1 MNSDS
6 EPDQSQIPQND
17 PQNEQDLNNEPES
30 QIVPQ
35 NQESVPEQIPDIEQQ
50 EQEQEQEQI
59 NVNQLTEEPESD
71 PDLMTDPPPPDIP
84 RRPTIKLTD
93 TNDHDDDLDD
103 FDVEAQIKMEL
114 DALPPDIEDPDATET
129 LNEQNLEL
137 DVDAAPLQPPPPP
150 RDSDAQNE
158 IDFPTI
164 ALQKPNNNTLSLP
177 DLNGGG
183 GGGGSGSGEDDLLK
197 LESRQMSLIS
207 DYASSA
213 VSLQPVKSWS
223 DLIADM
229 QNQEDKLESQRQQIE
244 DEVDAALGFI
254 NMVPHDDEENHHHT
268 KFAEMKLPDTEEIM
282 AVESGGDIV
291 TVGSKENVNS
301 IENAA
306 AQEMET
312 SKEQLDDEE
321 EIESPIVEG
330 LPDTGF
336 ENVAPVVSEDA
347 ISSPRKSISSS
358 RRETIKHITL
368 MPYEDEMS
376 EDDLAPVEA
385 EVASKELLE
394 EKAKFED
401 SINSL
406 DSSLSSELDILAQ
419 LRKDMATFKS
429 MNGSPEDNTSPK
441 RNLNTPSIGSRL
453 RHSFGSLPAKE
464 APWASQSNEELDSKT
479 SPAGE
484 TAVTQKRGSII
495 AIPDFSL
502 ARRKSASSERISAE
516 ETDVFVE
523 KQNSLSRRKSMS
535 AAAGVDTFAPEWSP
549 TSKKAVEDD
558 ERFDDIDSRR
568 SSIYS
573 DCGGNYSRRVSVT
586 PDGVVDE
593 ELRAY
598 KRQERKLKID
608 YQHLVNQTKEE
619 VKKHQELTMLI
630 ENFRSHLGLQHR
642 AVRNTKM
649 KVRENEQR
657 YRQLLHWL
665 QVVGKVAYE
674 REKDKA
680 NALLQRATKIFEKFK
695 RVQDKVTTKA
705 NTNSHNLKKLMA
717 QMNVLVTDGKK
728 FETQEE
734 ILSAEVAELN
744 RQLEEETKA
753 FEIRKTGMEQALS
766 RKLQSEEQSR
776 LLEAKVLAAACQKQ
790 SKDGKPIELEELEY
804 LEAVDVG
811 LSKIPYLKDASHLL
825 YANFD
830 NNQISSLRGLDYIS
844 TLNTVS
850 FNRNRLMSIDLGLLG
865 NIKFFSANNNSIS
878 QIDVSEKAKGITWL
892 DLSCNPIRD
901 FISTQSEELNVLDLH
916 NTEIRDFKC
925 AENLVNLIYLNLAR
939 TKIPNGPIHYLHE
952 SKILQYLS
960 LARNKYSDVPD
971 LDNPILHILD
981 MDHNFLKRLCLSG
994 WFPRLRILHLAGNKI
1009 DYIESLSTCPFLV
1022 ELYLADNKIEDPRNL
1037 LPIAA
1042 CQQLEVLDLSRN
1054 PVTTW
1059 ADFDMFCICAF
1070 DKLKYLN
1077 EVFISVAM
1085 KNYTHFPLIAYKTL
1099 KGIRKY
1105 YSQNTLLSKTEIHQ
1119 KIEQYEDYVRLTSFY
1134 QQAIDEFMGLEFD
1147 PYLSYLQGPK
1157 DATQEMKN
1165 TMQAGR
1171 LAWLVA
1177 TLTAHSTEI
1186 QRVNT
1191 FASPDVDIANSAMI
1205 DVLTNRMIAC
1215 ACILAQACYRRRCQ
1229 RRKYKRMRRAAIKI
1243 QKWWRRTFEEKKK
1256 QRRWRNN
1263 MGGIIKIQALWRGRK
1278 VRKEVAKRKQ
1288 EDAEMKK
1295 VLEAEENA
1303 LLDWAAKN
1311 HEEEIDDSYKNF
1323 LLKQTTK
1330 KMETQRVKRTV
1341 AARDHE
1347 KVAAEKGQA
1356 AATKK
1361 GTEAAAPRIE
1371 DEVLVLFSEQ
1381 QEEQGWITT
1390 EVMYYTEGQKLHR
1403 EHGQEGSIGRGSRP
1417 QSAGSNDDASSIP
1430 LYRASKIKPIVNL
1443 SLAQKQKPRNLNVIY
1458 EWDIGGPSRIHIP
1471 KTPPT
1476 PILPKLMKRPEEPK
1490 VDFENMPFATSNG
1503 VQLLVNNYVANKVTG
1518 SIPSVLQASASKYT
1532 PLPSIRK

>member
-6 EPDQSQIPQND
+6 GPDQSQIPQND
-17 PQNEQDLNNEPES
+17 PQNEQELNNEPES
-30 QIVPQ
+30 EIVPQ
-35 NQESVPEQIPDIEQQ
+35 NQESELEPTPAIEQQ

-114 DALPPDIEDPDATET
+114 DALPPDIEDPNTTT
-129 LNEQNLEL
+129 LNEQDLEL
-137 DVDAAPLQPPPPP
+137 DVDIAPLQPPPPPPP

-177 DLNGGG
+177 DLNG

-301 IENAA
+301 IENVA

-312 SKEQLDDEE
+312 SKEQLDGEE

-347 ISSPRKSISSS
+347 ISSPRKSISS

-376 EDDLAPVEA
+376 EDDLAPAEA

-479 SPAGE
+479 SPAGD

-502 ARRKSASSERISAE
+502 ARRRSASSERISAE

-535 AAAGVDTFAPEWSP
+535 AAAGVDTLAPEWSP

-573 DCGGNYSRRVSVT
+573 DFGGNYSRRVSVT

-649 KVRENEQR
+649 K
-657 YRQLLHWL
+657 L
-665 QVVGKVAYE
+665 
-674 REKDKA
+674 
-680 NALLQRATKIFEKFK
+680 
-695 RVQDKVTTKA
+695 
-705 NTNSHNLKKLMA
+705 
-717 QMNVLVTDGKK
+717 
-728 FETQEE
+728 
-734 ILSAEVAELN
+734 
-744 RQLEEETKA
+744 
-753 FEIRKTGMEQALS
+753 
-766 RKLQSEEQSR
+766 
-776 LLEAKVLAAACQKQ
+776 
-790 SKDGKPIELEELEY
+790 
-804 LEAVDVG
+804 
-811 LSKIPYLKDASHLL
+811 
-825 YANFD
+825 
-830 NNQISSLRGLDYIS
+830 
-844 TLNTVS
+844 
-850 FNRNRLMSIDLGLLG
+850 
-865 NIKFFSANNNSIS
+865 
-878 QIDVSEKAKGITWL
+878 
-892 DLSCNPIRD
+892 
-901 FISTQSEELNVLDLH
+901 
-916 NTEIRDFKC
+916 
-925 AENLVNLIYLNLAR
+925 
-939 TKIPNGPIHYLHE
+939 
-952 SKILQYLS
+952 
-960 LARNKYSDVPD
+960 
-971 LDNPILHILD
+971 
-981 MDHNFLKRLCLSG
+981 
-994 WFPRLRILHLAGNKI
+994 
-1009 DYIESLSTCPFLV
+1009 
-1022 ELYLADNKIEDPRNL
+1022 
-1037 LPIAA
+1037 
-1042 CQQLEVLDLSRN
+1042 
-1054 PVTTW
+1054 
-1059 ADFDMFCICAF
+1059 
-1070 DKLKYLN
+1070 
-1077 EVFISVAM
+1077 
-1085 KNYTHFPLIAYKTL
+1085 
-1099 KGIRKY
+1099 
-1105 YSQNTLLSKTEIHQ
+1105 
-1119 KIEQYEDYVRLTSFY
+1119 
-1134 QQAIDEFMGLEFD
+1134 
-1147 PYLSYLQGPK
+1147 
-1157 DATQEMKN
+1157 
-1165 TMQAGR
+1165 
-1171 LAWLVA
+1171 
-1177 TLTAHSTEI
+1177 
-1186 QRVNT
+1186 
-1191 FASPDVDIANSAMI
+1191 
-1205 DVLTNRMIAC
+1205 
-1215 ACILAQACYRRRCQ
+1215 
-1229 RRKYKRMRRAAIKI
+1229 
-1243 QKWWRRTFEEKKK
+1243 
-1256 QRRWRNN
+1256 
-1263 MGGIIKIQALWRGRK
+1263 
-1278 VRKEVAKRKQ
+1278 
-1288 EDAEMKK
+1288 
-1295 VLEAEENA
+1295 
-1303 LLDWAAKN
+1303 
-1311 HEEEIDDSYKNF
+1311 
-1323 LLKQTTK
+1323 
-1330 KMETQRVKRTV
+1330 
-1341 AARDHE
+1341 
-1347 KVAAEKGQA
+1347 
-1356 AATKK
+1356 
-1361 GTEAAAPRIE
+1361 
-1371 DEVLVLFSEQ
+1371 
-1381 QEEQGWITT
+1381 
-1390 EVMYYTEGQKLHR
+1390 
-1403 EHGQEGSIGRGSRP
+1403 
-1417 QSAGSNDDASSIP
+1417 
-1430 LYRASKIKPIVNL
+1430 
-1443 SLAQKQKPRNLNVIY
+1443 
-1458 EWDIGGPSRIHIP
+1458 
-1471 KTPPT
+1471 
-1476 PILPKLMKRPEEPK
+1476 
-1490 VDFENMPFATSNG
+1490 
-1503 VQLLVNNYVANKVTG
+1503 
-1518 SIPSVLQASASKYT
+1518 
-1532 PLPSIRK
+1532 